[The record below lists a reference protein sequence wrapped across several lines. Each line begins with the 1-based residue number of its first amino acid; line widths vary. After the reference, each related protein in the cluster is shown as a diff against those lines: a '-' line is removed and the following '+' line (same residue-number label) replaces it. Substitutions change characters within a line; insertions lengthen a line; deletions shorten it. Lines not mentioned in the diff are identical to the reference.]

1 MFSRA
6 LPAPGFTHDAPDVK
20 GAAVPWRTTALP
32 YPEPADPALQRPP
45 RPVGRRD
52 PLLRELDV
60 TDVAAAVD
68 LEGLPRAHREASEED
83 HLGQRTGMAGK
94 IGKCRR
100 TALAGIDPFE
110 IDTLRALVLL
120 RRRIG
125 LEILVPLRIEER
137 RVFRV
142 HAGDDHP
149 VVSHPELAADVG
161 RGPLGSLG
169 EVERAGRAEVAIPP
183 VDPNR
188 RTRALRGKVILDAGR
203 LRRRLDVKR
212 GGLGDDPLGIP
223 EIEDPE

>member
-6 LPAPGFTHDAPDVK
+6 LPAPGFTHDAPGVK

-68 LEGLPRAHREASEED
+68 LEGLPRAHCEAAEEH
-83 HLGQRTGMAGK
+83 HLGQRTGMASK
-94 IGKCRR
+94 IGEGRR
-100 TALAGIDPFE
+100 PALAGIDPFE
-110 IDTLRALVLL
+110 IDALRALVLL

-125 LEILVPLRIEER
+125 LELRVPPGIEQR
-137 RVFRV
+137 RVLGV

-161 RGPLGSLG
+161 RGPLG
-169 EVERAGRAEVAIPP
+169 
-183 VDPNR
+183 
-188 RTRALRGKVILDAGR
+188 
-203 LRRRLDVKR
+203 
-212 GGLGDDPLGIP
+212 GL
-223 EIEDPE
+223 